1 MKEVENDSTYSEE
14 QMQLYRDEDLK
25 IQQQARLEILS
36 QKSKGLLTEVA
47 RTKQTIEK
55 VLHNNDASFR
65 ERVCTLFR
73 EPDIAIISILL
84 FFL

>member
-1 MKEVENDSTYSEE
+1 MKEVENDSPYSEE

-36 QKSKGLLTEVA
+36 QKPKDLLMEVA
-47 RTKQTIEK
+47 RTKETIEK
-55 VLHNNDASFR
+55 VLRKDASLGK
-65 ERVCTLFR
+65 RVCTLFR

>member
-55 VLHNNDASFR
+55 VLHNDASFR

-73 EPDIAIISILL
+73 ELDIAIISILL